1 MEKKQLV
8 EARELLEGVMEIQ
21 PKGGLDLEELLRG
34 GVILSAIL
42 TELAA
47 ADLLSAEAAKVRLF
61 VDSYSGSF
69 NTEQVLEA
77 NRTVA
82 SVAQSICC
90 IKKSVV
96 AELGLAFGD
105 DVSNS

>member
-8 EARELLEGVMEIQ
+8 EARELLEGVMDFDS
-21 PKGGLDLEELLRG
+21 KGRVDLEDLLRS
-34 GVILSAIL
+34 GVILAAIL

-47 ADLLSAEAAKVRLF
+47 ADLLSAEAAKVRAF
-61 VDSYSGSF
+61 VENYTGTPT
-69 NTEQVLEA
+69 TEQVLEA

-90 IKKSVV
+90 IKQSVV

-105 DVSNS
+105 DAANS